1 MGLKKDIEEFELPLD
16 ALMGPKAFDP
26 VSDILQAN
34 LDDRRIVINDSITDC
49 LMEKVELWILHFNKE
64 DKYLPVEK
72 RKKIYLYIN
81 SPGGEMVEGTQLLSI
96 IGCSKTPIVTVGFG
110 LCASMAFYLLI
121 AGHER
126 YCFPNTVGLYHDGSI
141 SYGQMTSRKI
151 SDTQKFYEKIDQHM
165 FDYTLAHTKME
176 KDFLESIADKEYYM
190 FPEQMYE
197 LGCVDK
203 IIGKDIELEEIL

>member
-1 MGLKKDIEEFELPLD
+1 MSFKKDLEEFELPLD

-81 SPGGEMVEGTQLLSI
+81 SPGGDMVEGAQLLSVI
-96 IGCSKTPIVTVGFG
+96 ECSKTPIVTVGFG
-110 LCASMAFYLLI
+110 ICASMAFYLLM

-126 YCFPNTVGLYHDGSI
+126 YCFPSTVGLYHDGSL
-141 SYGQMTSRKI
+141 SYAGSANKAR
-151 SDTQKFYEKIDQHM
+151 DTQKFYDKIDQHM
-165 FDYTLAHTKME
+165 FDFTLKHSKMDKE
-176 KDFLESIADKEYYM
+176 FLESIADREYYQFSEEM
-190 FPEQMYE
+190 QTR
-197 LGCVDK
+197 GVVDK
-203 IIGKDIELEEIL
+203 IIGIDIELEEIL